1 MRFWYEVLHIE
12 LLVFTA
18 LTSYPP
24 NCLGSLA
31 GVIYVEHWG
40 PNFRN
45 LSMLTIHLQ
54 SFLHH
59 IHPCI
64 NLYLMAGEVS
74 VLPGTFCW
82 QPLIL
87 STCWWWST
95 FDLVI
100 SHSRPAIHFFW
111 FTVTGHHYRCHY
123 GPSSAIVNCD
133 WLSLT
138 ALHAQCTFFLQNNYN
153 DWQITDNLF
162 GPFWDL
168 GLAETPPAL
177 PHQAA
182 RSPPSAALRC
192 PVPFFIPEKP
202 VEAYISLL
210 K

>member
-1 MRFWYEVLHIE
+1 MEGHSLTILWNSPRCPGMRFWYEVLHIE

-31 GVIYVEHWG
+31 GVTYVEHFNG
-40 PNFRN
+40 TPNFRN

-100 SHSRPAIHFFW
+100 SHSRPAIYFFGLQLLA
-111 FTVTGHHYRCHY
+111 TIIVAIINHHQ
-123 GPSSAIVNCD
+123 
-133 WLSLT
+133 L
-138 ALHAQCTFFLQNNYN
+138 
-153 DWQITDNLF
+153 
-162 GPFWDL
+162 
-168 GLAETPPAL
+168 
-177 PHQAA
+177 
-182 RSPPSAALRC
+182 
-192 PVPFFIPEKP
+192 
-202 VEAYISLL
+202 
-210 K
+210 